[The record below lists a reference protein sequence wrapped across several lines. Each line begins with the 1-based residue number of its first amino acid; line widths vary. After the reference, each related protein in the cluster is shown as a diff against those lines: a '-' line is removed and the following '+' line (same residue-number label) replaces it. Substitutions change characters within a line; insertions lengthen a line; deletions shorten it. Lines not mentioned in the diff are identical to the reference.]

1 MNEIDRGLY
10 QSLLTESLVQQLQ
23 ELDARLTARQ
33 SDLHVEEAPDRLAMH
48 LAKVIHTAIASL
60 NKDKRIEVGGELTQK
75 LIQLLVD
82 STSTN
87 ELLKEKLALPPRM
100 LKAIDGKKPDGTDDQ
115 VAEPLIDLLDTT
127 LLTNANGEPRIGSQI
142 ISEIPSAE
150 RIDVVMAFIRKSGI
164 RPMMDALRFHCQSGR
179 TLRVLTTTYT
189 GSTEAAAL
197 DLLAS
202 IGAEIKVSYDETN
215 TRLHAKAWLFKRS
228 SGFST
233 AFIGSSNLTHSAQ
246 VNGLEWNARF
256 SGSRN
261 PDVVNKVDAVFESYW
276 NSGDFVPYN
285 REQFDERTQRNENN
299 GPQIYLS
306 PIEVRPEPFQERLL
320 EQIELARQ
328 QGHHRNLL
336 VSATGTGKTV
346 MAAIDYIRLKARLP
360 RARLLFVAHRKEILD
375 QSMATFRHAMRDHQF
390 GEMWVDGYR
399 PTRFEHVFASIQSLN
414 VAGLDNLDAK
424 HFDVVIIDEFHHA
437 AAASYRKVLN
447 HLDPVELLGLT
458 ATPERSDDLS
468 IFEYFDGRIAAE
480 LRLWDAIDRHRLVP
494 FAYFG
499 IHDDQD
505 LSKLP
510 FRRGTGYDIEA
521 LTNVYTGNDSWA
533 RTVIQEV
540 INRIGSI
547 HEIRALGFCV
557 SIVHAQFMAK
567 RFNEVGIKSLA
578 IWSDTPAE
586 ERKAAL
592 QKLANKDVNVIFS
605 VDLFNEGIDVPSVD
619 TLFMLRPTESPTLFL
634 QQLGRGL
641 RKHDNKS
648 VCTVLDFV
656 GRQHQDFRFD
666 VKLRALLG
674 GTRRQVEQQVKDNF
688 PYLPAGCHMELDR
701 VASDIV
707 LQSIKQ
713 SVPNRW
719 QSKVQELRLLAASNS
734 DVSIETYLHETGLE
748 IDDVYASNKSWTELC
763 RDADLSTLPEGPNED
778 SLLRA
783 VGRLLHVDDP
793 DRLTTYK
800 RLVNLDT
807 PPEIENLSLKDK
819 RYLRM
824 LIASLVDQVV
834 EKTATLDEC
843 LLLLWQHPQ
852 VLKELSL
859 LFEFLKSKVSHLAAS
874 VDSLSEVPVSIHAR
888 YTRIEILAAF
898 GVGDKARTPTW
909 REGVLWADKAKAD
922 LLVFTLDKTSGHFSP
937 TTRYRDYAISRDLIH
952 WESQA
957 GTRAESNTGKRY
969 QNHAK
974 EGSKIMLFSRIN
986 SDERSFYFL
995 GAANYVR
1002 YESEMPM
1009 AITWKLDAPL
1019 PGDLFSSFAAAAA

>member
-23 ELDARLTARQ
+23 ELDAHLTARQ

-48 LAKVIHTAIASL
+48 LAKVIQTAIASL
-60 NKDKRIEVGGELTQK
+60 SKDKRIEVGGELTQK

-82 STSTN
+82 STQAN
-87 ELLKEKLALPPRM
+87 DLKTEKLALPPRM
-100 LKAIDGKKPDGTDDQ
+100 LKSIDGRKPDGTIDE
-115 VAEPLIDLLDTT
+115 VVEPLIDLLDTT

-150 RIDVVMAFIRKSGI
+150 RIDLVMAFIRKSGI
-164 RPMMDALRFHCQSGR
+164 RPMMEELRLHRQLGR
-179 TLRVLTTTYT
+179 SLRVLTTTYT

-197 DLLAS
+197 DMLES
-202 IGAEIKVSYDETN
+202 IGAEIKVSYDESS
-215 TRLHAKAWLFKRS
+215 TRLHAKAWLFKRN

-285 REQFDERTQRNENN
+285 RQQFDERTQHPENS

-306 PIEVRPEPFQERLL
+306 PIEFRPEPFQERLL

-328 QGHHRNLL
+328 QGHHKNLL

-346 MAAIDYIRLKARLP
+346 MAAIDYIRLKAKLP
-360 RARLLFVAHRKEILD
+360 RSRLLFVAHRKEILD

-390 GEMWVDGYR
+390 GEMWVDGKR
-399 PTRFEHVFASIQSLN
+399 PKHFENVFASIQSLN
-414 VAGLDNLDAK
+414 AAGLDNLDPN
-424 HFDVVIIDEFHHA
+424 HFDIVIIDEFHHA
-437 AAASYRKVLN
+437 AAASYRKILN
-447 HLDPVELLGLT
+447 HLEPVELLGLT

-468 IFEYFDGRIAAE
+468 IFDYFDGRIAAE

-499 IHDDQD
+499 IHDGQD
-505 LSKLP
+505 LSHLP
-510 FRRGTGYDIEA
+510 FRRGTGYDIDA
-521 LTNVYTGNDSWA
+521 LTNVYTGNDSWV
-533 RTVIQEV
+533 RKVIKEI
-540 INRIGSI
+540 INKVSDIK
-547 HEIRALGFCV
+547 EIRALGFCV

-567 RFNEVGIKSLA
+567 RFNEVGIKALA
-578 IWSDTPAE
+578 IWSDTDDK
-586 ERKAAL
+586 ERQSAL
-592 QKLANKDVNVIFS
+592 KKLANKDVNVIFS
-605 VDLFNEGIDVPSVD
+605 VDLFNEGVDVPSVD
-619 TLFMLRPTESPTLFL
+619 TLLLLRPTQSPTLFL

-641 RKHDNKS
+641 RNYSGKS
-648 VCTVLDFV
+648 ICTVLDFV

-666 VKLRALLG
+666 IKLRALLG
-674 GTRRQVEQQVKDNF
+674 GTRKQLEQQVKGNF

-701 VASDIV
+701 VASEIV
-707 LQSIKQ
+707 LQSIRQ

-719 QSKVQELRLLAASNS
+719 QAKVEELRLLATSTN
-734 DVSIETYLHETGLE
+734 DVSIEAFLNETGLDLE
-748 IDDVYASNKSWTELC
+748 DIYTSNKSWTELC
-763 RDADLSTLPEGPNED
+763 REAGIGTLVTGPNEN

-793 DRLTTYK
+793 DRLAAYK
-800 RLVNLDT
+800 NIVDSAS
-807 PPEIENLSLKDK
+807 PPSPDNLSIKGK
-819 RYLRM
+819 KYLRM

-834 EKTATLDEC
+834 DKDAYLDEC
-843 LLLLWQHPQ
+843 ILLLWQNPQ
-852 VLKELSL
+852 VLKELSA
-859 LFEFLKSKVSHLAAS
+859 LFDFLTTKISHLATSFEAIP
-874 VDSLSEVPVSIHAR
+874 DVPISIHAR

-898 GVGDKARTPTW
+898 GRGDKAKTPTW
-909 REGVLWADKAKAD
+909 REGVLWAENAKAD
-922 LLVFTLDKTSGHFSP
+922 LMVFTLDKTSGHFSP

-957 GTRAESNTGKRY
+957 TTRAGSNTGKRY
-969 QNHAK
+969 QNHVK
-974 EGSKIMLFSRIN
+974 EGSKIMLFSRVN

-1002 YESEMPM
+1002 HESEMPM
-1009 AITWKLDAPL
+1009 AITWKLECPL
-1019 PGDLFSSFAAAAA
+1019 PGDLYTSFAAAVA